1 MPPIR
6 AKITGVAGYV
16 PPKVMTNHDLE
27 KLVDTNDEWIR
38 ERTGI
43 IERRVVEDGQ
53 VTAHM
58 STEAAR
64 KVLEQ
69 TGTDPE
75 EIDMIVLGT
84 VTPDMFFPSTACL
97 VQNNIGAKRAW
108 GFDISA
114 ACSGFVYALTTAAQ
128 FAAAGTHKKVLAIG
142 ADTMTSILDYEDR
155 NTCILFG
162 DGAGVAL
169 VEPCE
174 EGEDGI
180 IDFINYVDGSGG
192 CYLYMPGGGS
202 LHPSSHETID
212 KRMHFVHQD
221 GRNVYKYAV
230 RRMGEVSADL
240 LERNGFTGEDLKLLV
255 PHQANKRIIDAT
267 AQRLNIPEEK
277 VVLNIHKYGNTTAGT
292 IPLALVDAIDDGR
305 LNKGDLAILV
315 AVGAGFTAGGILIR
329 WAY

>member
-75 EIDMIVLGT
+75 EIDMIILGT

-128 FAAAGTHKKVLAIG
+128 FAGNGTHKKVLAIG

-162 DGAGVAL
+162 DGAGAAL

-174 EGEDGI
+174 DGEDGI

-192 CYLYMPGGGS
+192 CYLSMPGGGS
-202 LHPSSHETID
+202 LHPSSHETVD

-230 RRMGEVSADL
+230 RRMGEVSASL